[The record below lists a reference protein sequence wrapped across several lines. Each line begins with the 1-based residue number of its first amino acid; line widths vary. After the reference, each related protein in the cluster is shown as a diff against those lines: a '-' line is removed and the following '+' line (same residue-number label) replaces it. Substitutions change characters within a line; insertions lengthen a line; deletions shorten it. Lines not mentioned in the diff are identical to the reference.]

1 MAIIVDKQQKKRD
14 IALAA
19 KELILGYGVN
29 NITVSQIAKSA
40 NIGKGTVYE
49 YFKNKDE
56 IVFELVEIMMSEHNL
71 KKEQRL
77 KELPS
82 TREKIKSF
90 FSFFYTDEDA
100 QLREIYKQFTAIA
113 LTNTDT
119 KIISFQRE
127 CYVLYV
133 KWMEDIIDE
142 AITNQELKAESRELI
157 MGIFAFA
164 QGSFIMSITTD
175 MGEDLKLKIDREIDL
190 LFDLMER

>member
-77 KELPS
+77 KELSS

-113 LTNTDT
+113 LANTDP
-119 KIISFQRE
+119 KIIFFQRE

-142 AITNQELKAESRELI
+142 GITNQELKSESRELI

-164 QGSFIMSITTD
+164 QGSFIMNITAD
-175 MGEDLKLKIDREIDL
+175 MGEDLKLKIDRQIDL
-190 LFDLMER
+190 LFDLIER